1 MAFDGLRDR
10 IRAQVNE
17 AHNPLYLNDILADA
31 SALIKQHG
39 EDQVD
44 TGTMLRNITT
54 PTEVTPTDYGLR
66 AGLGDRGLVG
76 DESVASPSGV
86 IRDFLNDFPQYRTP
100 VDQRKYG
107 VGKASA
113 WWDLPQEGKDEL
125 QIQRESGNYGGADQG
140 VGAKMSAYFF
150 QQEGGLD
157 GWMESATAAGIHS
170 TEFVK
175 KALEEWRS
183 DYRGLVVNN
192 MLEKSGFRK

>member
-1 MAFDGLRDR
+1 MSFDGLRDR
-10 IRAQVNE
+10 IRMQVAE
-17 AHNPLYLNDILADA
+17 AHNPRYLNDILADA

-44 TGTMLRNITT
+44 SGTMLKNITT

-76 DESVASPSGV
+76 DESVAAPSGV
-86 IRDFLNDFPQYRTP
+86 IQEFLDDFPKYRTP
-100 VDQRKYG
+100 KDQREHG
-107 VGKASA
+107 DKAHA
-113 WWDLPQEGKDEL
+113 WSDLPLEGRREL
-125 QIQRESGNYGGADQG
+125 QIQRLSGKYGGADQG

-157 GWMESATAAGIHS
+157 GWAASAAAAGITP

-175 KALEEWRS
+175 MAMEEWRTE
-183 DYRGLVVNN
+183 YRSLVVNN
-192 MLEKSGFRK
+192 MLENSGFRK